1 MLARP
6 GTTRDARP
14 LSVATMNITLK
25 QLRVFCALYEL
36 RSFTAAARAA
46 FVTQSAVSEL
56 CSELEA

>member
-36 RSFTAAARAA
+36 RSFTAAARATRSK
-46 FVTQSAVSEL
+46 FL
-56 CSELEA
+56 